1 MKTQSFII
9 VFSLLLLSF
18 SCSEKSISDKEKEQA
33 LERFTICKQIAAE
46 WLAKLDST
54 NYNSVSTLP
63 LITDASGS
71 EVTAY
76 IQQAQKVYGKVNSRK
91 LLGAHI
97 EIGRK
102 LVTYAPEIEDKYLNH
117 VKTARSVDG
126 FYLVKPRYFGLRSS
140 RQMFSK
146 FPAGE
151 HVLLMYQSSPTN
163 KSYAEEG
170 VVLWENPQGNW
181 EIAGYTLADEI

>member
-1 MKTQSFII
+1 MKTQSFVI

-18 SCSEKSISDKEKEQA
+18 SCSEKSISDNEKEQA
-33 LERFTICKQIAAE
+33 LERFTICKQVATE

-54 NYNSVSTLP
+54 NYNSVSALP
-63 LITDASGS
+63 LIANASGKD
-71 EVTAY
+71 VNAY
-76 IQQAQKVYGKVNSRK
+76 IQHAQKVYGRINSRK

-117 VKTARSVDG
+117 MNTARSVDG

-146 FPAGE
+146 FPEGE
-151 HVLLMYQSSPTN
+151 YVLLMYQSTPTN
-163 KSYAEEG
+163 KPYAEEG
-170 VVLWENPQGNW
+170 VVLWNNPQGNW

>member
-18 SCSEKSISDKEKEQA
+18 SCSEKSISDNEKEQA
-33 LERFTICKQIAAE
+33 LERFTICKQISAE

-63 LITDASGS
+63 FIKDAGGK
-71 EVTAY
+71 EVTSY
-76 IQQAQKVYGKVNSRK
+76 IQQAQKVYGKINSRK

-97 EIGRK
+97 EVGRK

-117 VKTARSVDG
+117 VNAARSVDG

-146 FPAGE
+146 FPKGE
-151 HVLLMYQSSPTN
+151 HVLLMYQSTPTN

-170 VVLWENPQGNW
+170 VVLWKNPHGNW